1 MSSKTPIVSV
11 VILNWNSRQSLQQCI
26 DSVLNQT
33 YASIELVFMDNA
45 STDGSLEWVK
55 QSYPTIKTINNE
67 SNLGFARAHNRG
79 IQQTIGDYYMPL
91 NPDVVLSPTFIAEMV
106 KIAIA
111 QDEIGS
117 VMGKLLFMKSSGE
130 KTDTIY
136 STGHLLTKSRSPTN
150 RGYKRKD
157 IGQFDKEE
165 FIFAANGA
173 APLYS
178 RVMLEDIA
186 MDSDYFC
193 EDFFIYGDDHDL
205 GWRSQLRGWKCV
217 YTPDAIGFHVGFG
230 SGGIRNFYVQTQ
242 FTRNRY
248 LTLVRNDY
256 LQHIILDIP
265 WIIAYEIVWQASRL
279 LSSPKRL
286 LSHWYGIM
294 QALYAI
300 PETLKDRHII
310 QKHAK
315 VKKQYIRSFF
325 ASQLF

>member
-45 STDGSLEWVK
+45 STDGSSEWVK
-55 QSYPTIKTINNE
+55 QSYHRLPKRQNNKWKAIWVLVLE
-67 SNLGFARAHNRG
+67 HKSRNSANKIVGPHYAS
-79 IQQTIGDYYMPL
+79 L

-111 QDEIGS
+111 QDKIGS

-186 MDSDYFC
+186 MDSDYLC

-217 YTPDAIGFHVGFG
+217 YTPAAIGFHVGFDLVE
-230 SGGIRNFYVQTQ
+230 YVT
-242 FTRNRY
+242 F
-248 LTLVRNDY
+248 VFK
-256 LQHIILDIP
+256 HS
-265 WIIAYEIVWQASRL
+265 SRE
-279 LSSPKRL
+279 SVSNPR
-286 LSHWYGIM
+286 
-294 QALYAI
+294 
-300 PETLKDRHII
+300 
-310 QKHAK
+310 
-315 VKKQYIRSFF
+315 
-325 ASQLF
+325 